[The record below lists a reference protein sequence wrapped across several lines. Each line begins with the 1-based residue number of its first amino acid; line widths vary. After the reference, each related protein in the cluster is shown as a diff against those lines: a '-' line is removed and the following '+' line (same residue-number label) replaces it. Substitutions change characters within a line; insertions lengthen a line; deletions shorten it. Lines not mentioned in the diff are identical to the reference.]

1 MAGRSR
7 AASALALA
15 PLSLVP
21 AAAFPILFLH
31 LEYQPKVHVG
41 LGSTTVGIELSDVA
55 VLAVAAAAVVS
66 GVRDGWDPLRSGRRV
81 WLFGGIFLALVV
93 AATIYPL
100 VRMEHYHLLT
110 HAVTAAKFCEYGLL
124 APAMPLLLR
133 RRGDLPPLLWTAA
146 GWSALA
152 SGWAVLQFAGVVN
165 EIEGR
170 RPLQREPSF
179 VGIHDFAA
187 LSSAALAIAFAVFL
201 LGRGSRHE
209 RSLGIVAG
217 AAGAIGLVMCGAAT
231 GIAGSALAS
240 AAVIAIALIRR
251 KVTTRRLFAVIAV
264 LAIVTAGVLLMRGG
278 ELVRTARA
286 FGIGS
291 NPKAGHGIESYE
303 ERSLLMYIGGRIF
316 LDHPL
321 VGVGWQGSEELEN
334 YQPYLSDARRRFP
347 EAPQIAFP
355 APEHAWGVQNAY
367 LQTLSDLGLLG
378 ALCLLALVAAGM
390 TLAMRATLRA
400 PPDALVPAVIGL
412 LWLLVAAGVWNGVG
426 LVAGIPLDALTWLG
440 FGLVGA
446 AAAWADGADG

>member
-1 MAGRSR
+1 MRTARAFGIGSNPKAG
-7 AASALALA
+7 
-15 PLSLVP
+15 
-21 AAAFPILFLH
+21 H
-31 LEYQPKVHVG
+31 
-41 LGSTTVGIELSDVA
+41 GIESYEE
-55 VLAVAAAAVVS
+55 
-66 GVRDGWDPLRSGRRV
+66 RSLLMYIGGR
-81 WLFGGIFLALVV
+81 IFLDH
-93 AATIYPL
+93 PL

-217 AAGAIGLVMCGAAT
+217 AAGAIGLVMCGAA
-231 GIAGSALAS
+231 
-240 AAVIAIALIRR
+240 
-251 KVTTRRLFAVIAV
+251 
-264 LAIVTAGVLLMRGG
+264 GG

>member
-1 MAGRSR
+1 
-7 AASALALA
+7 
-15 PLSLVP
+15 
-21 AAAFPILFLH
+21 
-31 LEYQPKVHVG
+31 VG

-66 GVRDGWDPLRSGRRV
+66 GVREGWDPLRSGGRI
-81 WLFGGIFLALVV
+81 WLFGSTFLALVV

-100 VRMEHYHLLT
+100 VRTEHYDFLT

-124 APAMPLLLR
+124 APSVPLLLR
-133 RRGDLPPLLWTAA
+133 RRGDLAPLLWTAA

-152 SGWAVLQFAGVVN
+152 SGWAVLQFAGVVD

-170 RPLQREPSF
+170 RPLRREPSF
-179 VGIHDFAA
+179 VGFHDFAA
-187 LSSAALAIAFAVFL
+187 LSGAALSIAFAVFL
-201 LGRGSRHE
+201 LGRGSRIE

-217 AAGAIGLVMCGAAT
+217 AAGATGIIMCGAAT
-231 GIAGSALAS
+231 GIAGSALAA
-240 AAVIAIALIRR
+240 AAVIAVALIRQR
-251 KVTTRRLFAVIAV
+251 VTTRRLVAVIAV
-264 LAIVTAGVLLMRGG
+264 LALATAGVLLMRGG

-286 FGIGS
+286 FGVGS
-291 NPKAGHGIESYE
+291 NPEAGRSIESFQ

-334 YQPYLSDARRRFP
+334 YQPYLADARRRFP
-347 EAPQIAFP
+347 DAPQIAFP
-355 APEHAWGVQNAY
+355 SPEHAWGVQNAY

-378 ALCLLALVAAGM
+378 ALCVLALVAAGV
-390 TLAMRATLRA
+390 TLAVRTTLRA

-426 LVAGIPLDALTWLG
+426 LVAGIPLDALTWLA

-446 AAAWADGADG
+446 SAAWADCAGD